1 MAKKLNEQTKIEVGF
16 KHVFTVLGGILGIMY
31 GFHTLFIAP
40 KFEEQR
46 TVNTEIKESI
56 KEGFETMNSNFKEVY
71 IGIGT
76 LNGNVEGINQRFRD
90 LNKIRTNEGGGFSN

>member
-16 KHVFTVLGGILGIMY
+16 KHVISFLLGILSIMY

-40 KFEEQR
+40 KFEEQN
-46 TVNTEIKESI
+46 TVNIELKESI

-76 LNGNVEGINQRFRD
+76 LNGNVEGINQRFKD
-90 LNKIRTNEGGGFSN
+90 LKIIRTEEGGGFSN

>member
-1 MAKKLNEQTKIEVGF
+1 MAKKLNEQTKIEIGF
-16 KHVFTVLGGILGIMY
+16 KHVISFLLGILGIMY

-40 KFEEQR
+40 KFEEHR
-46 TVNTEIKESI
+46 KVDTELKASI